1 MAHAHNIYG
10 RLSTSVLDELHPQG
24 IPTIMT
30 LHDLKPICP
39 SYLMLSKGL
48 ICEQCKGGRYHRA
61 VINKCHKGSYAT
73 SAVHALESWMNH
85 ALKKYDSVRCF
96 VAPSRFLR
104 DKCIEFGWAAEK
116 IVYLPN
122 FTDTQTIRSSTQP
135 GSYLLYLGRLSHEKG
150 VKTVLSTLAELMG
163 NIPLVVIG
171 DGPERANLEKLADER
186 HLNVRSTGYL
196 SGAALQDSLAWA
208 KAVAMPSKWY
218 ENAPI
223 SLLESSAYGKPVIGA
238 HISGIPEIIDDG
250 GNGFL
255 FEPGN
260 VAELTLK
267 IQCLTGMRDDALKAM
282 GVAAREKVEREFSL
296 GRHYTGLLEI
306 YSNVLGKP
314 CA

>member
-1 MAHAHNIYG
+1 
-10 RLSTSVLDELHPQG
+10 
-24 IPTIMT
+24 
-30 LHDLKPICP
+30 
-39 SYLMLSKGL
+39 
-48 ICEQCKGGRYHRA
+48 
-61 VINKCHKGSYAT
+61 
-73 SAVHALESWMNH
+73 
-85 ALKKYDSVRCF
+85 
-96 VAPSRFLR
+96 
-104 DKCIEFGWAAEK
+104 
-116 IVYLPN
+116 
-122 FTDTQTIRSSTQP
+122 
-135 GSYLLYLGRLSHEKG
+135 
-150 VKTVLSTLAELMG
+150 
-163 NIPLVVIG
+163 
-171 DGPERANLEKLADER
+171 
-186 HLNVRSTGYL
+186 VRSTGYL